1 MSASI
6 TRRKMIRSG
15 AGMALVGPVA
25 APLAGLVAGCADDGS
40 ENTPA
45 STATTEE
52 PPKLPAPR
60 NGDEALERLLEGNR
74 RYRAGED
81 LHPDRDPVR
90 RVELA
95 EGQEPFAV
103 IVGCAD
109 SRVPPEV
116 IFDEGLGKLFV
127 VRIAGNTA
135 VDPLVVGSVEY
146 SIEHLGSV
154 LVMIL
159 GHEGCGAVKGAVAVA
174 TEGAEEPGAI
184 GEFIAPIV
192 PVVEGVLEDE
202 PGSSAEGLVA
212 PSIRANVRKAVD
224 DLAHADE
231 LIEEFVDS
239 GEVKIVGAEYLLE
252 SGEVKLL

>member
-1 MSASI
+1 
-6 TRRKMIRSG
+6 MIRSG
-15 AGMALVGPVA
+15 AGAALAAPVA
-25 APLAGLVAGCADDGS
+25 VPLAGFVAGCGDD
-40 ENTPA
+40 EPE
-45 STATTEE
+45 TTEAARTTDDT
-52 PPKLPAPR
+52 PKLPAPS

-81 LHPDRDPVR
+81 LYPDRDLVR

-103 IVGCAD
+103 ILGCAD

-127 VRIAGNTA
+127 VRVAGNTA
-135 VDPLVVGSVEY
+135 VDPFVVGSVEY

-154 LVMIL
+154 LVMVL

-184 GEFIAPIV
+184 GDFIAPIV
-192 PVVEGVLEDE
+192 PVVEGVREDE
-202 PGSSAEGLVA
+202 PGLSDEDLVD
-212 PSIRANVRKAVD
+212 PSIEANVRKAVD
-224 DLAHADE
+224 DLSHADE

-239 GEVKIVGAEYLLE
+239 GEVKIVGAQYMLK
-252 SGEVKLL
+252 SGEVKIL